1 MRFEPAG
8 VVHRLLKG
16 LAIGFVE
23 HAVGAPKH
31 CGALLLSACA
41 EVVDVAGY
49 FDLLAQRQVLDTP
62 DDGFDN
68 GH

>member
-8 VVHRLLKG
+8 VIHRLLKG

-23 HAVGAPKH
+23 HAVGAPKD
-31 CGALLLSACA
+31 CGALLLSAGA
-41 EVVDVAGY
+41 QVVNVAGY

-62 DDGFDN
+62 DDGFDDS
-68 GH
+68 H